1 MESILR
7 LYVYVYIYDEPQNTL
22 TPLNEISHMSDSVQE
37 TKDVDAFNDS
47 RAQKTFLLET
57 TLKNKNKRPTIL
69 ILSWNILKITTP
81 LCSYF

>member
-1 MESILR
+1 MC
-7 LYVYVYIYDEPQNTL
+7 VYIYDEPQNTL
-22 TPLNEISHMSDSVQE
+22 TPLNEISHMGDSVQE

-69 ILSWNILKITTP
+69 ILS
-81 LCSYF
+81 

>member
-1 MESILR
+1 M
-7 LYVYVYIYDEPQNTL
+7 YVYIYDEPQNTL

-57 TLKNKNKRPTIL
+57 TLKNKN
-69 ILSWNILKITTP
+69 
-81 LCSYF
+81 